1 MSIFRISLRT
11 LSRKNGTRILKSGRV
26 LAQSHTRTFPKSAR
40 IMSVNHILARF
51 PARTLAEGG
60 NAS

>member
-11 LSRKNGTRILKSGRV
+11 LSRKSGTRILKSGRV
-26 LAQSHTRTFPKSAR
+26 LAQSHARTFSESVR
-40 IMSVNHILARF
+40 IMSADHA

>member
-26 LAQSHTRTFPKSAR
+26 PAQSHTRTFPKSAR
-40 IMSVNHILARF
+40 IMSVNHILTCLPR
-51 PARTLAEGG
+51 RR
-60 NAS
+60 S

>member
-1 MSIFRISLRT
+1 MSISRISPQAF
-11 LSRKNGTRILKSGRV
+11 SRRSGTRVLKSGRV
-26 LAQSHTRTFPKSAR
+26 PAQSHTRTFPKSAR
-40 IMSVNHILARF
+40 IMSVNHA

>member
-11 LSRKNGTRILKSGRV
+11 LSRKSGTRVLKSGRV

-40 IMSVNHILARF
+40 IMSADHA